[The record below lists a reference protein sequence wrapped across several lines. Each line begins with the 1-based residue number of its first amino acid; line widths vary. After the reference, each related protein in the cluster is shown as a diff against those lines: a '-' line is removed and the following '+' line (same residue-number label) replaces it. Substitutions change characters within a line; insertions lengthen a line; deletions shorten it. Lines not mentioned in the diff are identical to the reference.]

1 MNKEI
6 QTTVGK
12 EGFEGILF
20 PADNTKDKVLIVIS
34 GSNGG
39 MKLTKECAEFY
50 SRHSV
55 PALALAIFGTK
66 QTEKNLDRIPLEY
79 VEFAIRWLKKLG
91 YRRIGIDG
99 TSKGSELALLCASLF
114 PDISCVIAR
123 VPSYFVSEGL
133 VSKGKMKKPSG
144 TSCWSY
150 HGKEIPFARYNYRS
164 FNLPKIILKERELHL
179 ISINKEK
186 TIKDEDII
194 SVEKINAPIL
204 LISGK
209 NDAVWPSYQ
218 SCLYIE
224 KRLKEKGFEYPV
236 KHIAFEYIG
245 HEMLVSLSPLYKLAF
260 RAERK
265 YKTECKEER
274 KRLAYELLNWV
285 RNQWK

>member
-50 SRHSV
+50 GIHSV

-164 FNLPKIILKERELHL
+164 FN
-179 ISINKEK
+179 
-186 TIKDEDII
+186 
-194 SVEKINAPIL
+194 IL
-204 LISGK
+204 LLSGK

>member
-6 QTTVGK
+6 QITVGK

-164 FNLPKIILKERELHL
+164 FNLPKIILKEKELHL
-179 ISINKEK
+179 ISINKDK
-186 TIKDEDII
+186 TVKNENIIPVERIK
-194 SVEKINAPIL
+194 APIL
-204 LISGK
+204 LLSGK
-209 NDAVWPSYQ
+209 NDSVWPSYE

-224 KRLKEKGFEYPV
+224 KRLKENSFGYPV

-245 HEMLVSLSPLYKLAF
+245 HEMLVSLSPIYKIAF
-260 RAERK
+260 KAERK
-265 YKTECKEER
+265 YKTECKDER

-285 RNQWK
+285 KNQWK